1 MLPVTIN
8 NQEVTPL
15 EYKGQRVVTF
25 AMIDQ
30 LHQRPEGTAKRNFGE
45 NRHHFLEGR
54 DYFALATQDEFRTES
69 LATAFPP
76 RTPSGTLLTEYG
88 YLKLVKSFTDDLA
101 WKIQDMLVDR
111 YFRPALPAPAPEPG
125 VYKVLLASTDEDDFW
140 KAAAKYH
147 KRLQRFPFM
156 RQNAVGF
163 LLAFRLSLECAAQK
177 VGTNPRHFVPFFDQL
192 PALPAATPP
201 DRVTA
206 EPVKAIGNTEWAE
219 VLSKPLTGGGDRPV
233 RDLIL
238 AALNDQQD
246 ALTILAHHGIA
257 FPSLRLSSLDRGS
270 IRCLFVANSGKSL
283 PEQAP
288 VAREMHSLITR
299 ANGRPPHQAR
309 VNAHGGRAR
318 GAVIPLDSLPLEIN
332 NFSAGHI
339 FMD

>member
-45 NRHHFLEGR
+45 NRHRFLEGR

-140 KAAAKYH
+140 KAAVKYH
-147 KRLQRFPFM
+147 KRLQRFPFT
-156 RQNAVGF
+156 RQNALGF

-201 DRVTA
+201 DQVTA
-206 EPVKAIGNTEWAE
+206 EPAKAIGNTEWAE
-219 VLSKPLTGGGDRPV
+219 VLAKPLTVGDNRPV

-238 AALNDQQD
+238 AALDSQPG
-246 ALTILAHHGIA
+246 ALATLACHGIA
-257 FPSLRLSSLDRGS
+257 FPYLSSRDRGS
-270 IRCLFVANSGKSL
+270 TRCLFVANPAEKSVS
-283 PEQAP
+283 ERSH
-288 VAREMHSLITR
+288 VVRELHSLITR
-299 ANGRPPHQAR
+299 ANGRRSHQAR
-309 VNAHGGRAR
+309 LNVHGGRAR
-318 GAVIPLDSLPLEIN
+318 GVVIPLDILPLR
-332 NFSAGHI
+332 SK
-339 FMD
+339 

>member
-45 NRHHFLEGR
+45 NRHRFLEGR

-101 WKIQDMLVDR
+101 WEIQDMLVDR
-111 YFRPALPAPAPEPG
+111 YFRPALPAPASEPG
-125 VYKVLLASTDEDDFW
+125 VYKVLLGSTDEDDFW
-140 KAAAKYH
+140 KAAVKYH
-147 KRLQRFPFM
+147 KRLQRFPFT
-156 RQNAVGF
+156 RQNALGF

-177 VGTNPRHFVPFFDQL
+177 VGTNPRHFVPFFDRL
-192 PALPAATPP
+192 PALPAATTP

-206 EPVKAIGNTEWAE
+206 EPVKAIGNTGWAE

-238 AALNDQQD
+238 AALDSQPE
-246 ALTILAHHGIA
+246 ALATLACHGIA
-257 FPSLRLSSLDRGS
+257 FPYLSSSDRGS
-270 IRCLFVANSGKSL
+270 TRCLFVANPAEKSVS
-283 PEQAP
+283 ERSH
-288 VAREMHSLITR
+288 VVRELHSLITS
-299 ANGRPPHQAR
+299 ANGRRSHQAR
-309 VNAHGGRAR
+309 VNVHGGRAR
-318 GAVIPLDSLPLEIN
+318 GVVIPLDILPLR
-332 NFSAGHI
+332 SK
-339 FMD
+339 